1 MITALSS
8 VLMIIAGFVP
18 IGLYT
23 MPALA
28 SILFIVLIDEVGC
41 GYTLLA
47 YAATSVVAL
56 FIAFDKE
63 PAINFILFFGFYPII
78 KHIFEKIRLKPIAF
92 ILKLLVF
99 NAGMVAVFYVG
110 TYLLMIPTDSYSI
123 FGVYLPWLFLLVG
136 NAVFVIYDY
145 ALTGIFKLYRLKYS
159 KFVKKII
166 NRG

>member
-8 VLMIIAGFVP
+8 LLMIIAGFVP
-18 IGLYT
+18 VGLYAV
-23 MPALA
+23 PAMA

-47 YAATSVVAL
+47 YAATSIIAL
-56 FIAFDKE
+56 LISFDKE
-63 PAINFILFFGFYPII
+63 PAINFILFFGFYPIV
-78 KHIFEKIRLKPIAF
+78 KYIFEKIKIKPVAF

-123 FGVYLPWLFLLVG
+123 FGIYLPWLFLLVG
-136 NAVFVIYDY
+136 NFVFIIYDY
-145 ALTGIFKLYRLKYS
+145 ALTGIFRVYRLRYS
-159 KFVKKII
+159 KFVKKLI
-166 NRG
+166 NRR